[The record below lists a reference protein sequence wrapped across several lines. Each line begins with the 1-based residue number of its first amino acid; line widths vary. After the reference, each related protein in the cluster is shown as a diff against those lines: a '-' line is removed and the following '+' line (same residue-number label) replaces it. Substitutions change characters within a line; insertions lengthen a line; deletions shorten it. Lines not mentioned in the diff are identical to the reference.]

1 MSSDRERLLAA
12 VAQSPRLVAAHDRAG
27 WCALFASDGQV
38 NDPVGSRPHEGRA
51 AIGNF
56 YDTFIAP
63 NQLTFTVD
71 HDIVCG
77 MSVMRDLSIV
87 SVMATGLRISVPMH
101 LRYDLIDEG
110 GALKIRR
117 LYAHWELPVML
128 AAQLSSLKGWLTSLQ
143 LTPRLLRHQGVA
155 GLAGFMRGLGGHG
168 RAGKRTAQTLF
179 AALARS
185 DAAAAEAACLAP
197 GCTLEV
203 PPGTGVALP
212 ELAAGLRGLAFR
224 KLIGAGDYAS
234 ATVQI
239 GPQRGVAVCRFDNG
253 PERISSLQ
261 IFV

>member
-12 VAQSPRLVAAHDRAG
+12 VAQSPKLVAAHDRAG
-27 WCALFASDGQV
+27 WCGLFASDGQV
-38 NDPVGSRPHEGRA
+38 NDPVGSRPHEGRV
-51 AIGNF
+51 AIENF

-63 NQLTFTVD
+63 NALSFSVE

-77 MSVMRDLSIV
+77 MSVMRDLSII
-87 SVMATGLRISVPMH
+87 SVMSTGLRISVPMH
-101 LRYDLIDEG
+101 LRYDLVDEG

-117 LYAHWELPVML
+117 LYAHWELPILL
-128 AAQLSSLKGWLTSLQ
+128 AAQMSSIKGWLTSLQ
-143 LTPRLLRHQGVA
+143 LTPRLLRYQGVA

-168 RAGKRTAQTLF
+168 RAGKHTVETFL
-179 AALARS
+179 AAMSRS
-185 DAAAAEAACLAP
+185 DAAAAEACLAP

-203 PPGTGVALP
+203 PLGTRVAVP
-212 ELAAGLRGLAFR
+212 ELAAGLRGLTFR

-239 GPQRGVAVCRFDNG
+239 GPRRGVAVCRFDG
-253 PERISSLQ
+253 SPRQISSVQ